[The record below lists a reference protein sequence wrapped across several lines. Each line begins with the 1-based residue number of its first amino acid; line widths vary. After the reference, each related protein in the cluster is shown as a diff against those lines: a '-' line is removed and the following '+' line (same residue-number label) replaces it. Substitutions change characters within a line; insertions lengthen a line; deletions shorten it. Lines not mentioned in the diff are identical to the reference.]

1 MQSARILTI
10 LLLAAGALIT
20 HGCSGEKKSVEHER
34 KYRLEL
40 VGPAQVVQLYAD
52 GFDQLSQREKIF
64 SYYLYLSAIAA
75 RDITIDQTHR
85 HALEVRDVLEEIY
98 KHGSTVEPGV
108 RAQITAYLK
117 LFWINNGF
125 YDYLTAEK
133 LIPGCTYNQFLSA
146 AQVART
152 AGAQF
157 DLREE
162 TLEQKLSRLR
172 PVMFDPTV
180 DPIVTNKSPG
190 HDWIRES
197 AVNFYGP
204 DLTYAE
210 VERWAKAGNEK
221 NPLNSTLVKEGGRMV
236 EKIWRAGGD
245 GIPPGLYA
253 NELNASISYLERAI
267 PYAASEHQAG
277 TVRKLIRFYRTGDI
291 QDFRQFNI
299 HWVKDSSKVDFIHGF
314 IEVYADPRGQ
324 KAEFES
330 SIFYRD
336 PAQTKIMQGLAHYA
350 QYFEDKAPW
359 KDEYK
364 KQIDRSPIA
373 NVINVIIGTGGTG
386 PISPVGINLPNEQAI
401 REQYG
406 SKSVLLNNIQSAS
419 DKSSGKEL
427 LKEFA
432 WDEEEVMMEETYGLI
447 ANNLHT
453 AMHEVIGHGSGKAS
467 PRLGGKDPSDVL
479 PGYYNTLEET
489 RSDLVSMYNAW
500 DPKLVDIGLAK
511 DVNEARKIGETLFQQ
526 RIRAGLNQLR
536 RVNPNSTQIEQDH
549 MKNRQLIVHWL
560 LKNADGVKVEHRN
573 GKTYYRVT
581 DFDAAREG
589 VGQLLA
595 EVMRIKAEG
604 DLDAARNLVD
614 TYGLK
619 IDTALRDEVQA
630 RVKDLNLPKY
640 TGFVMPKLEPVND
653 PTAKIVDV
661 TVSYPLD
668 LAAQMLE
675 WSAFTKGMRSGRG
688 AQ

>member
-1 MQSARILTI
+1 MQSTRIHII
-10 LLLAAGALIT
+10 LLLVTGTLVI
-20 HGCSGEKKSVEHER
+20 HGCWGEKKSVEQER
-34 KYRLEL
+34 KYRLEM

-52 GFDQLSQREKIF
+52 GFEQLSQREKVF
-64 SYYLYLSAIAA
+64 AYYLYLSAIAA
-75 RDITIDQTHR
+75 RDITVDQTHR
-85 HALEVRDVLEEIY
+85 NALEVRDVLEEIY

-108 RAQITAYLK
+108 REQITAYLK

-133 LIPGCTYNQFLSA
+133 FVPGCTYDQFFSA
-146 AQVART
+146 AQAAQL
-152 AGAQF
+152 AGARF
-157 DLREE
+157 DAGGE

-172 PVMFDPTV
+172 PVIFDPNV
-180 DPIVTNKSPG
+180 DPILTNKSPG
-190 HDWIRES
+190 HDWIKES

-221 NPLNSTLVKEGGRMV
+221 NSLNSTLMKEEGRIV

-245 GIPPGLYA
+245 GIAQGLYA
-253 NELNASISYLERAI
+253 NELNASISYLEKAI
-267 PYAASEHQAG
+267 PYAASEHQAE
-277 TVRKLIRFYRTGDI
+277 TVRKLITFYRTGNI
-291 QDFRQFNI
+291 EDFRQFNI

-330 SIFYRD
+330 TIFYSD
-336 PAQTKIMQGLAHYA
+336 PAQTKIMQGLARYA

-364 KQIDRSPIA
+364 KHIERSPIA

-432 WDEEEVMMEETYGLI
+432 WDEEEIMMEETYGSL

-467 PRLGGKDPSDVL
+467 PKLGGKDPSDFL
-479 PGYYNTLEET
+479 PGYYNTLEEA
-489 RSDLVSMYNAW
+489 RSDLVAMYNAW

-511 DVNEARKIGETLFQQ
+511 DINEARKIGETLFRQ
-526 RIRAGLNQLR
+526 RIRVGLNQLR

-560 LKNADGVKVEHRN
+560 LTNADGVKVERRN
-573 GKTYYRVT
+573 DKTYYRVT
-581 DFDAAREG
+581 DFDAARQG

-604 DLDAARNLVD
+604 DLDAAKNLVD
-614 TYGLK
+614 TYALK

-661 TVSYPLD
+661 TVRYPLD

-675 WSAFTKGMRSGRG
+675 WSAFTKGMRSGVPV
-688 AQ
+688 Q